1 METTATV
8 EEISLPEPEKTPI
21 SEEIIS
27 DIIGAKNETSMPS
40 DTDDIKED
48 VEMHTFSDD
57 NDNVNGICFY
67 DDGSFLSVFSNFRTT
82 IIQIS
87 VVMKIF
93 QPAMMNT
100 IQKILMLMKRN
111 LQNVPEIKLPY
122 QRTRS

>member
-67 DDGSFLSVFSNFRTT
+67 DVR
-82 IIQIS
+82 
-87 VVMKIF
+87 
-93 QPAMMNT
+93 
-100 IQKILMLMKRN
+100 
-111 LQNVPEIKLPY
+111 
-122 QRTRS
+122 